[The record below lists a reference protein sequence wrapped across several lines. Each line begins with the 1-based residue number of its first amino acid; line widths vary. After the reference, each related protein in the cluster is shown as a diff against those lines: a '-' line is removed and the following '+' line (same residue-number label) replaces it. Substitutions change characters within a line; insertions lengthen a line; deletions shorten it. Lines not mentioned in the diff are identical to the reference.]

1 MGSGSSLL
9 YSGRGRCCAPR
20 GCRGA
25 WSSRMRRYGCQKVHG
40 KMNRDNEQCRTCA
53 RRVCSWLTPTG
64 NNCRSWLPKGVV
76 FVREE
81 EQVVR
86 RVCFSLPH
94 WFRAGEIRLST
105 QTCPRCS
112 KTRVCSAAGFPQ
124 PCDGW
129 VSDGAVSIQ
138 DEEQA
143 EKSVQKS
150 EDFR

>member
-1 MGSGSSLL
+1 MD
-9 YSGRGRCCAPR
+9 
-20 GCRGA
+20 
-25 WSSRMRRYGCQKVHG
+25 
-40 KMNRDNEQCRTCA
+40 RDNEQCRTCA

-81 EQVVR
+81 EQVRSVWLDR
-86 RVCFSLPH
+86 TK
-94 WFRAGEIRLST
+94 GE
-105 QTCPRCS
+105 CPRCS
-112 KTRVCSAAGFPQ
+112 KSRVCSAVFTK

-143 EKSVQKS
+143 EKSLQKS
-150 EDFR
+150 EDL